1 MSDVLLSMEHI
12 SKSFPGVHA
21 LDDVSMDVHT
31 AEVHALVGENGAGK
45 STLMKI
51 LTGAISKDEGTIFMD
66 GRPVSIQTPSDAL
79 ELGINM
85 IHQELNLIPELNVG
99 QNILL
104 GRQPTLPGGRIDW
117 QELYLR
123 ASSRLELIGIDLDP
137 HAIVADLSIAQQQM
151 VEIGKALSRQ
161 ARLIVMDEPTS
172 TLTDRETES
181 LFELIRSLRQQGV
194 SLIYISHRLE
204 EIFEVADRV
213 TVLRD
218 GECIGTYPVDE
229 VTQAKLVHLMVGRD
243 IDDMFMKEFAPRRNI
258 VLQLKNLSS
267 AGFLKQ
273 INLELFRGEILGLA
287 GLVGSGRTTLA
298 RTLFG
303 AEKVE
308 AGEIWVEGQ
317 RVSIPS
323 PQAAI
328 RLGIGLVPEDRKE
341 QALLLN
347 MAVSENITVSELGEF
362 SRFGLINFSKLR
374 SIAQEYVN
382 TLNIRTPSLRQRV
395 RNLSGGNQQ
404 KTVIARWLT
413 LHPRILILDEPTRG
427 IDVGAKAEIHALM
440 SKLAQ
445 QGVGIL
451 MISSDL
457 PEILGVSDRILVMH
471 EGQISAEFARGEA
484 TQDAIMLAATG
495 AVEDEPASG

>member
-1 MSDVLLSMEHI
+1 M
-12 SKSFPGVHA
+12 
-21 LDDVSMDVHT
+21 
-31 AEVHALVGENGAGK
+31 
-45 STLMKI
+45 
-51 LTGAISKDEGTIFMD
+51 
-66 GRPVSIQTPSDAL
+66 
-79 ELGINM
+79 
-85 IHQELNLIPELNVG
+85 
-99 QNILL
+99 
-104 GRQPTLPGGRIDW
+104 
-117 QELYLR
+117 
-123 ASSRLELIGIDLDP
+123 
-137 HAIVADLSIAQQQM
+137 
-151 VEIGKALSRQ
+151 
-161 ARLIVMDEPTS
+161 
-172 TLTDRETES
+172 
-181 LFELIRSLRQQGV
+181 
-194 SLIYISHRLE
+194 
-204 EIFEVADRV
+204 
-213 TVLRD
+213 
-218 GECIGTYPVDE
+218 
-229 VTQAKLVHLMVGRD
+229 
-243 IDDMFMKEFAPRRNI
+243 
-258 VLQLKNLSS
+258 
-267 AGFLKQ
+267 
-273 INLELFRGEILGLA
+273 
-287 GLVGSGRTTLA
+287 
-298 RTLFG
+298 
-303 AEKVE
+303 
-308 AGEIWVEGQ
+308 
-317 RVSIPS
+317 
-323 PQAAI
+323 
-328 RLGIGLVPEDRKE
+328 GIGLVPEDRKE